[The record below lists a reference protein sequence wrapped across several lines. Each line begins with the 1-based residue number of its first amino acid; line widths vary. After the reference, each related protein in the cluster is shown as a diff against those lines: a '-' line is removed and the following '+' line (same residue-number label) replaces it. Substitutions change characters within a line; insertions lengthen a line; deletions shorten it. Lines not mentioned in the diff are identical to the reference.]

1 MKIMAIPA
9 SDIVQVNPGVV
20 GTGGNP
26 LALNGVILTKSVL
39 VPTASAISFA
49 SADSVSAFFGPSSDE
64 YAVSQTYFLGFD
76 NSTKKPGTLWFAP
89 YVDTGGRAAWLQSG
103 SLSSLSLTDLQ
114 ALSGT
119 IIVTVDGVV
128 KTSSSINFA
137 TATSFTD
144 AATKITAG
152 FTGTPLTATWNA
164 VTSKFILTSATT
176 GATSTMT
183 FATGTLSASLKL
195 TQATGAILS
204 QGAVAST
211 PSTAMDSVKAYTQNW
226 VDFTTM
232 WEPVTADKTAFAV
245 WTNAQNQR
253 FAYACWDT
261 DAQAIVSGSTTCF
274 GAVAKSNAYDGVV
287 CVSGDANAAAAQG
300 TTLAAMTRNLAVFA
314 LGTVASIDFDATNGR
329 ITGAFKHQS
338 GLLPT
343 VTDQQVAANLLE
355 NGYSFYGKY
364 ATANDQFNFF
374 YNGQMSGKWKWLDTF
389 VDQVYLNSQFQL
401 ALMSLLTSVGSIPY
415 NPQGYGLIRAAM
427 LDPINSALNFGA
439 IRTGVVMSEQQKA
452 IVNQAA
458 GLNVSDII
466 EKQGYYLQIL
476 DPGAQ
481 VRGNRGTPVI
491 NFWFC
496 DGGAVQRIQLASV
509 DIL

>member
-1 MKIMAIPA
+1 MSIPA

-26 LALNGVILTKSVL
+26 LALNGVILTKNVL
-39 VPTASAISFA
+39 VPAMAAVSFA
-49 SADSVSAFFGPSSDE
+49 SADAVSAYFGPSSDE
-64 YAVSQTYFLGFD
+64 YALAQTYFLGFD

-103 SLSSLSLTDLQ
+103 SLAGMSLTTLQ

-119 IIVTVDGVV
+119 IIVTVDGTL

-144 AATKITAG
+144 AAAKITAG
-152 FTGTPLTATWNA
+152 FTGSPLTATWNA
-164 VTSKFILTSATT
+164 VTGKFVLTSATT
-176 GATSTMT
+176 GASSTMT
-183 FATGTLSASLKL
+183 FATGTLSTSLNL
-195 TQATGAILS
+195 TAATGAILS
-204 QGAVAST
+204 QGDVADT
-211 PSTAMDSVKAYTQNW
+211 PATALDALKAYTQNW
-226 VDFTTM
+226 VDFMTT
-232 WEPVTADKTAFAV
+232 WEPDTATKTLFAV
-245 WTNAQNQR
+245 WANAQNQR
-253 FAYACWDT
+253 YAYVCWDT
-261 DAQAIVSGSTTCF
+261 DAQAIVNGSATAF

-287 CVSGDANAAAAQG
+287 CVSGDSAAAVVQG
-300 TTLAAMTRNLAVFA
+300 TTLAVLARSLAAFT
-314 LGTVASIDFDATNGR
+314 LGCVASIDFAAANGR
-329 ITGAFKHQS
+329 ITTAFKHQS
-338 GLLPT
+338 GFLPT
-343 VTDQQVAANLLE
+343 VTDQQIATNLLA

-401 ALMSLLTSVGSIPY
+401 ALMSLLTSIGAIPY
-415 NPQGYGLIRAAM
+415 NAQGYGLIRAAM
-427 LDPINSALNFGA
+427 LDPITSALNFGA
-439 IRTGVVMSEQQKA
+439 IRSGVSMSAQQKA

-458 GLNVSDII
+458 GLDVSSII
-466 EKQGYYLQIL
+466 EQQGYYLQIL

-481 VRGNRGTPVI
+481 VRGLRGTPVI
-491 NFWFC
+491 NFWYT
-496 DGGAVQRIQLASV
+496 DGGAVQRIQLASI